1 MVKLSIL
8 YRRPANEDTFEAR
21 YNQNLALLERM
32 PGIQRRQACVVF
44 GSPGGQSNYYRLLE
58 FYFESAADLDTALR
72 SPEGQTAG
80 SDLMQ
85 FARDAELLF
94 AEVFED

>member
-8 YRRPANEDTFEAR
+8 YRHPDDEESFEAR
-21 YNQNLALLERM
+21 YNQNLALMEQM
-32 PGIQRRQACVVF
+32 PGITRQQACVVF
-44 GSPGGQSNYYRLLE
+44 GGPGGKSPYHRLLE
-58 FYFESAADLDTALR
+58 FYFETAAALDAALR
-72 SPEGQTAG
+72 SPEGQAAG

-94 AEVFED
+94 AEVFEA